1 MEGVI
6 LLYLQSYTISLCLF
20 LQFRTM
26 SDHETKEEPETQEEE
41 TSTSPSLH
49 HRIPKCARCRTHG
62 TVSWLKGHK
71 HYCRWRDCTCAK
83 CQLITE
89 RQRVT
94 AARVALLR
102 QQRKGAELRAKYQ
115 RELENARLT
124 YSMVFQTNGLAGK
137 AGFSSFIPL
146 VPDLLLLFF
155 FLPLFLLPLLLLL
168 LLLRLVFVLLTFPFF
183 PSFTL
188 SFSCFRPPFHS
199 LTLLFCSSKSLVY
212 I

>member
-1 MEGVI
+1 
-6 LLYLQSYTISLCLF
+6 
-20 LQFRTM
+20 M
-26 SDHETKEEPETQEEE
+26 SDAVDVENGEE
-41 TSTSPSLH
+41 TALSSQ

-71 HYCRWRDCTCAK
+71 HYCRWRDCTCSK

-124 YSMVFQTNGLAGK
+124 YSMVCQNSAYGGK
-137 AGFSSFIPL
+137 RIA
-146 VPDLLLLFF
+146 
-155 FLPLFLLPLLLLL
+155 LFLAHKYE
-168 LLLRLVFVLLTFPFF
+168 R
-183 PSFTL
+183 
-188 SFSCFRPPFHS
+188 
-199 LTLLFCSSKSLVY
+199 SSKEGKPIDAFHHRFGGNENVVLNVY
-212 I
+212 SDYNA

>member
-1 MEGVI
+1 MSDAKE
-6 LLYLQSYTISLCLF
+6 
-20 LQFRTM
+20 
-26 SDHETKEEPETQEEE
+26 SDHENQEEE
-41 TSTSPSLH
+41 SSDSQNLH
-49 HRIPKCARCRTHG
+49 HRVPKCARCRTHG

-124 YSMVFQTNGLAGK
+124 YSMVFQTNGLSGNTSFCISWK
-137 AGFSSFIPL
+137 TKLNKDEMVRLCHSNISYVGNIYSKGFNACPYN
-146 VPDLLLLFF
+146 LLL
-155 FLPLFLLPLLLLL
+155 PIMYG
-168 LLLRLVFVLLTFPFF
+168 R
-183 PSFTL
+183 SA
-188 SFSCFRPPFHS
+188 R
-199 LTLLFCSSKSLVY
+199 SKSLE
-212 I
+212 IKRHLER

>member
-1 MEGVI
+1 MALFPFRKIPVTQCLPKAVVKDPDRNYEPSRTETAGKNCGNACLWHAFPHSLFFQTSPRFSI
-6 LLYLQSYTISLCLF
+6 ISMIIYKFSCF
-20 LQFRTM
+20 FWFRIM
-26 SDHETKEEPETQEEE
+26 SETKESDSQEE
-41 TSTSPSLH
+41 TSTSPTLH
-49 HRIPKCARCRTHG
+49 HRVPKCARCRTHG

-137 AGFSSFIPL
+137 SVFNT
-146 VPDLLLLFF
+146 FF
-155 FLPLFLLPLLLLL
+155 FL
-168 LLLRLVFVLLTFPFF
+168 VATFVCLI
-183 PSFTL
+183 
-188 SFSCFRPPFHS
+188 
-199 LTLLFCSSKSLVY
+199 SSWF
-212 I
+212 

>member
-1 MEGVI
+1 
-6 LLYLQSYTISLCLF
+6 
-20 LQFRTM
+20 M
-26 SDHETKEEPETQEEE
+26 SETKESENQEE
-41 TSTSPSLH
+41 TSTSPTLH
-49 HRIPKCARCRTHG
+49 HRVPKCARCRTHG

-137 AGFSSFIPL
+137 AGF
-146 VPDLLLLFF
+146 
-155 FLPLFLLPLLLLL
+155 
-168 LLLRLVFVLLTFPFF
+168 
-183 PSFTL
+183 L
-188 SFSCFRPPFHS
+188 SFPIHPSFRPPTFVKRKTRRAT
-199 LTLLFCSSKSLVY
+199 TL
-212 I
+212 

>member
-1 MEGVI
+1 
-6 LLYLQSYTISLCLF
+6 
-20 LQFRTM
+20 M
-26 SDHETKEEPETQEEE
+26 SDTKESDQENQEEE
-41 TSTSPSLH
+41 SNNSPNLP
-49 HRIPKCARCRTHG
+49 HRVPKCARCRTHG

-124 YSMVFQTNGLAGK
+124 YSMVFQTNGFAGK
-137 AGFSSFIPL
+137 TFFSGTMPSAMPL
-146 VPDLLLLFF
+146 MQQLGLRSVYCPSILLNSSWNETKKPQGTTVLFNTT
-155 FLPLFLLPLLLLL
+155 
-168 LLLRLVFVLLTFPFF
+168 RLA
-183 PSFTL
+183 
-188 SFSCFRPPFHS
+188 RPGMIS
-199 LTLLFCSSKSLVY
+199 AQ

>member
-1 MEGVI
+1 
-6 LLYLQSYTISLCLF
+6 
-20 LQFRTM
+20 M
-26 SDHETKEEPETQEEE
+26 SDTKEEPENQEEE
-41 TSTSPSLH
+41 ETDTSSTLH
-49 HRIPKCARCRTHG
+49 HRVPKCARCRTHG

-124 YSMVFQTNGLAGK
+124 YSMVFQTNGLAGR
-137 AGFSSFIPL
+137 ANFHFRISLPFI
-146 VPDLLLLFF
+146 
-155 FLPLFLLPLLLLL
+155 
-168 LLLRLVFVLLTFPFF
+168 FPFF
-183 PSFTL
+183 LSLLVRSFLISQL
-188 SFSCFRPPFHS
+188 SFSSYFI
-199 LTLLFCSSKSLVY
+199 LLCPVKIFSSTFFKLS
-212 I
+212 

>member
-1 MEGVI
+1 M
-6 LLYLQSYTISLCLF
+6 LLLLMLLLLLF
-20 LQFRTM
+20 LLIIISEFSCFFCFRIM
-26 SDHETKEEPETQEEE
+26 SDTKESDSQEE
-41 TSTSPSLH
+41 TSTSPTLH
-49 HRIPKCARCRTHG
+49 HRVPKCARCRTHG

-102 QQRKGAELRAKYQ
+102 QQRKGAELRAKYH

-137 AGFSSFIPL
+137 DAFY
-146 VPDLLLLFF
+146 LFF
-155 FLPLFLLPLLLLL
+155 LM
-168 LLLRLVFVLLTFPFF
+168 VTFACLI
-183 PSFTL
+183 T
-188 SFSCFRPPFHS
+188 
-199 LTLLFCSSKSLVY
+199 

>member
-1 MEGVI
+1 
-6 LLYLQSYTISLCLF
+6 
-20 LQFRTM
+20 M
-26 SDHETKEEPETQEEE
+26 SEPKESDSQEE
-41 TSTSPSLH
+41 TSTSPTLH
-49 HRIPKCARCRTHG
+49 HRVPKCARCRTHG

-137 AGFSSFIPL
+137 AVFSFFFPHHNICMFKE
-146 VPDLLLLFF
+146 DLLLTIALLCFPRIPKQSPTP
-155 FLPLFLLPLLLLL
+155 FL
-168 LLLRLVFVLLTFPFF
+168 
-183 PSFTL
+183 S
-188 SFSCFRPPFHS
+188 
-199 LTLLFCSSKSLVY
+199 
-212 I
+212 

>member
-1 MEGVI
+1 
-6 LLYLQSYTISLCLF
+6 
-20 LQFRTM
+20 M
-26 SDHETKEEPETQEEE
+26 SDTKESDQENQEEE
-41 TSTSPSLH
+41 SNNSPNLP
-49 HRIPKCARCRTHG
+49 HRVPKCARCRTHG

-124 YSMVFQTNGLAGK
+124 YSMVFQTNGFAGK
-137 AGFSSFIPL
+137 N
-146 VPDLLLLFF
+146 
-155 FLPLFLLPLLLLL
+155 LFLWNDGECYATHATV
-168 LLLRLVFVLLTFPFF
+168 R
-183 PSFTL
+183 SSECIL
-188 SFSCFRPPFHS
+188 SFYPVKLILKRN
-199 LTLLFCSSKSLVY
+199 
-212 I
+212 

>member
-1 MEGVI
+1 MYLVI
-6 LLYLQSYTISLCLF
+6 LFSNLYIV
-20 LQFRTM
+20 FRKM
-26 SDHETKEEPETQEEE
+26 SDAKESDHENQEEE
-41 TSTSPSLH
+41 SSDSQTLH

-137 AGFSSFIPL
+137 TSFCISWKTKL
-146 VPDLLLLFF
+146 NKDGAFLSLQHQLCWQHLLQRFQ
-155 FLPLFLLPLLLLL
+155 
-168 LLLRLVFVLLTFPFF
+168 RLSLQST
-183 PSFTL
+183 PSY
-188 SFSCFRPPFHS
+188 HEWKIAS
-199 LTLLFCSSKSLVY
+199 LKEL
-212 I
+212 

>member
-1 MEGVI
+1 MGILSRGKRSQLPGSPKCRIFLLLKECYVI
-6 LLYLQSYTISLCLF
+6 TNSLF
-20 LQFRTM
+20 LFRIM
-26 SDHETKEEPETQEEE
+26 SETKESDSQEE
-41 TSTSPSLH
+41 TSTSPTLH

-137 AGFSSFIPL
+137 AVI
-146 VPDLLLLFF
+146 
-155 FLPLFLLPLLLLL
+155 
-168 LLLRLVFVLLTFPFF
+168 
-183 PSFTL
+183 
-188 SFSCFRPPFHS
+188 
-199 LTLLFCSSKSLVY
+199 
-212 I
+212 

>member
-1 MEGVI
+1 MSDPKE
-6 LLYLQSYTISLCLF
+6 
-20 LQFRTM
+20 
-26 SDHETKEEPETQEEE
+26 SDHENQEEE
-41 TSTSPSLH
+41 SSDSPTLH
-49 HRIPKCARCRTHG
+49 HRVPKCARCRTHG

-124 YSMVFQTNGLAGK
+124 YSMVFQANGLAGK
-137 AGFSSFIPL
+137 TSSNFL
-146 VPDLLLLFF
+146 VLCTVGGCGIDRRMRSKLMSLLQ
-155 FLPLFLLPLLLLL
+155 
-168 LLLRLVFVLLTFPFF
+168 RGKQ
-183 PSFTL
+183 TL
-188 SFSCFRPPFHS
+188 SPASTTYEGPWSPP
-199 LTLLFCSSKSLVY
+199 
-212 I
+212 

>member
-1 MEGVI
+1 
-6 LLYLQSYTISLCLF
+6 
-20 LQFRTM
+20 M
-26 SDHETKEEPETQEEE
+26 SDTKEEPENQEEEE
-41 TSTSPSLH
+41 TSTSSTLH
-49 HRIPKCARCRTHG
+49 HRVPKCARCRTHG

-124 YSMVFQTNGLAGK
+124 YSMVFQTNGLAGR
-137 AGFSSFIPL
+137 ANFHFRISLPFIATFI
-146 VPDLLLLFF
+146 LLLLY
-155 FLPLFLLPLLLLL
+155 
-168 LLLRLVFVLLTFPFF
+168 
-183 PSFTL
+183 
-188 SFSCFRPPFHS
+188 FSCFAPWKFFHQIFS
-199 LTLLFCSSKSLVY
+199 NCHDD

>member
-1 MEGVI
+1 
-6 LLYLQSYTISLCLF
+6 
-20 LQFRTM
+20 M
-26 SDHETKEEPETQEEE
+26 SDTKEEPENQEEEE
-41 TSTSPSLH
+41 TSTSSTLH
-49 HRIPKCARCRTHG
+49 HRVPKCARCRTHG

-124 YSMVFQTNGLAGK
+124 YSMVFQTNGLAGRPI
-137 AGFSSFIPL
+137 SI
-146 VPDLLLLFF
+146 
-155 FLPLFLLPLLLLL
+155 
-168 LLLRLVFVLLTFPFF
+168 FVFPF
-183 PSFTL
+183 PLSQL
-188 SFSCFRPPFHS
+188 SFSSYFILAALPRENFFINLFQIVMMIFNMLSLNLPLKTLSIDFLGFPSSHRHHFYHHAPQAEIGHLEPRITEIRPQAGRP
-199 LTLLFCSSKSLVY
+199 
-212 I
+212 

>member
-1 MEGVI
+1 M
-6 LLYLQSYTISLCLF
+6 LTFQLF
-20 LQFRTM
+20 VLSFRKMSDTKE
-26 SDHETKEEPETQEEE
+26 SDHETDLNMEEE
-41 TSTSPSLH
+41 ESSSSPTLH
-49 HRIPKCARCRTHG
+49 HRVPKCARCRTHG

-137 AGFSSFIPL
+137 TG
-146 VPDLLLLFF
+146 
-155 FLPLFLLPLLLLL
+155 
-168 LLLRLVFVLLTFPFF
+168 
-183 PSFTL
+183 L
-188 SFSCFRPPFHS
+188 SLGRVIMLAAVC
-199 LTLLFCSSKSLVY
+199 
-212 I
+212 